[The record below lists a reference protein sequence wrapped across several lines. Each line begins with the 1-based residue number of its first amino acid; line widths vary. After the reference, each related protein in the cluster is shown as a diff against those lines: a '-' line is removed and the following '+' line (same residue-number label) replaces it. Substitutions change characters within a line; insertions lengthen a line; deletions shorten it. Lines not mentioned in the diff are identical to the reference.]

1 MDTKTV
7 KEFFESVAGDLDQM
21 RATFYNTGVIDALAE
36 HACVTSA
43 DAVVDVGCGTGFVAA
58 GLAPHARQVIG
69 VDDAPAM
76 LAVAADNV
84 ATLGIENVALVDGA
98 IDRLPLRAR
107 GIDAA
112 VANMVLHHAE
122 ESATMLTEMAR
133 IVRPGV
139 VAITDEVT
147 HHYEWMRIEQADIWL
162 GFTKRDVGG
171 YFERAGLRRHG
182 YARLGMQ

>member
-1 MDTKTV
+1 
-7 KEFFESVAGDLDQM
+7 
-21 RATFYNTGVIDALAE
+21 
-36 HACVTSA
+36 
-43 DAVVDVGCGTGFVAA
+43 
-58 GLAPHARQVIG
+58 
-69 VDDAPAM
+69 M

-84 ATLGIENVALVDGA
+84 AALGVENVALVDGA
-98 IDRLPLRAR
+98 IDRLSLRAT

-122 ESATMLTEMAR
+122 EPATMLTEMAR

-147 HHYEWMRIEQADIWL
+147 HRHYEWMRTEHAGIWL
-162 GFTKRDVGG
+162 GITKRDVRG
-171 YFERAGLRRHG
+171 YFESAGLCRHG